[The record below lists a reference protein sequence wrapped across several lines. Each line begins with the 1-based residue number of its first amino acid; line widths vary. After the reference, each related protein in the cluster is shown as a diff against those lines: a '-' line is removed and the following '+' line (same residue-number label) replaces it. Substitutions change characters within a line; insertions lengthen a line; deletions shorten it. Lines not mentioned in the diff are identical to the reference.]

1 MKTILSSLLLLS
13 TSAFADF
20 DPHILIPQLAERT
33 ALEHSR
39 EIQEANQRYEH
50 VVRELSR
57 ELFAVWGL
65 PSRGDVSRWRSEIER
80 HVDNRRR
87 EVEGGNQALTEVK
100 NLVEKAKW
108 LQAAPG
114 NLSALRQR
122 RQCFTQSG
130 RALLPCLNE
139 EVRLSND
146 LIWIN
151 QRSIEMNQGRHCR
164 YMNGFCERTNEFSRQ
179 IIARET
185 ARIQD
190 LQARIAI
197 VQGGGD
203 DPRKVD
209 EVSRLDG
216 RIAEY
221 SRNVQEALGQAREL
235 QRRVVQLAREEGQRG
250 VRELAQCSLSE
261 SNPCLREA
269 EEAERAITRGAG
281 FEALVL
287 KLLKPAAEALVSAVE
302 KGNNPGNPG
311 GNPGGSPNIRFGS
324 DGILEVQANGEWR
337 GVCDDNFDSADAEV
351 ACRMAGKQLV
361 RFYTGRSGHGR
372 FWLDDLSCSGSESS
386 LFDCGH
392 RGMGSHDCGSGEH
405 VILECR

>member
-1 MKTILSSLLLLS
+1 MKTILLSLLLA
-13 TSAFADF
+13 SAPALAES
-20 DPHILIPQLAERT
+20 DPHVLIPQVAERT

-39 EIQEANQRYEH
+39 EIQDSNLRHER
-50 VVRELSR
+50 VVQALTR

-65 PSRGDVSRWRSEIER
+65 PSRADTSRWRSEIER

-87 EVEGGNQALTEVK
+87 EVEGGNRALTEVK

-108 LQAAPG
+108 LQGAPG

-122 RQCFTQSG
+122 RQCFTQSA

-164 YMNGFCERTNEFSRQ
+164 FMNGFCERTNEFSRQ

-203 DPRKVD
+203 DPKKAD
-209 EVSRLDG
+209 EVNRLEG

-221 SRNVQEALGQAREL
+221 SRNVQEAVSQARDL
-235 QRRVVQLAREEGQRG
+235 QRRVVQLARDEGQGG

-281 FEALVL
+281 FDALVL

-302 KGNNPGNPG
+302 RGSNPG
-311 GNPGGSPNIRFGS
+311 GPVGNVRIGANGV
-324 DGILEVQANGEWR
+324 LELLAQGEWR
-337 GVCDDNFDSADAEV
+337 GVCDDSFDANDAAV
-351 ACRMAGKQLV
+351 ACRMMGKQLV
-361 RFYTGRSGHGR
+361 GYSSQRSGNGR
-372 FWLDDLSCSGSESS
+372 FWLDDLSCGGSESS
-386 LFDCGH
+386 LFDCGS
-392 RGMGSHDCGSGEH
+392 RGLGSHDCGSGEH
-405 VILECR
+405 VAVECR